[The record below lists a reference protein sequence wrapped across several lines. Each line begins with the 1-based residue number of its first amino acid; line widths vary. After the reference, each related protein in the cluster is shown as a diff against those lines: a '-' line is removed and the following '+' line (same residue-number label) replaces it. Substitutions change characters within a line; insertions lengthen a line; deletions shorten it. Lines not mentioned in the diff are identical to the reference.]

1 MTGNVR
7 DVLEAAAAEG
17 FATPA
22 AADAGVEH
30 STGFLRRG
38 VYQAPIR
45 LDAGD
50 LGVDIGSGGGLPGL
64 VLAGLTD
71 GNWVLVDRAARRC
84 TFLRWA
90 VSELDLS
97 DRVEVVCGDVVDVV
111 RGSLRGVANLVTAR
125 GFGSPAMTL
134 ECGAPFLS
142 EGGRLVVSEPPSGDS
157 RWSQGVLRE
166 LDLSDEGFWHSGSAN
181 YRAFVSGG
189 SCPEHYPRRNS
200 RQVVDPL
207 F

>member
-1 MTGNVR
+1 
-7 DVLEAAAAEG
+7 
-17 FATPA
+17 
-22 AADAGVEH
+22 
-30 STGFLRRG
+30 
-38 VYQAPIR
+38 
-45 LDAGD
+45 
-50 LGVDIGSGGGLPGL
+50 
-64 VLAGLTD
+64 
-71 GNWVLVDRAARRC
+71 
-84 TFLRWA
+84 
-90 VSELDLS
+90 
-97 DRVEVVCGDVVDVV
+97 
-111 RGSLRGVANLVTAR
+111 
-125 GFGSPAMTL
+125 MTL

-157 RWSQGVLRE
+157 RWPQGVLRE